1 MDTQFGVTAYCL
13 NGPDGGSTDRLRR
26 GGPQALGGPG
36 PSDAS
41 LPPALPMSLSPG
53 APGLGTFWEH
63 SDVASEFRL
72 LFASPQGVTRVR
84 NEFTLAKRVAFMC
97 VCVFH
102 SFHAQTKCLRGAVA
116 LFAGR
121 TAKGIQS
128 SASKSRS
135 LWNVHKGRKSYNSS
149 PWIIHKTDTEP
160 RLMNSRLFPLYRGIP
175 LRQRKVCSS

>member
-1 MDTQFGVTAYCL
+1 M
-13 NGPDGGSTDRLRR
+13 
-26 GGPQALGGPG
+26 
-36 PSDAS
+36 
-41 LPPALPMSLSPG
+41 
-53 APGLGTFWEH
+53 
-63 SDVASEFRL
+63 ASEFRL
-72 LFASPQGVTRVR
+72 LFASPQGVRRVR
-84 NEFTLAKRVAFMC
+84 PQREKNGTQEKPGSTGCRVQNSPFRRVRLLAWVYRLVQGFFNACLTFHSHHKQEVPGACALVVRVFVMNLPLRSVLLSCVCVC

-135 LWNVHKGRKSYNSS
+135 LWNVHKDRKSYNSS

-160 RLMNSRLFPLYRGIP
+160 RLMNSRLFLV
-175 LRQRKVCSS
+175 QRSSI